1 MIRLITFLLNNVLFF
16 DSENEHDKNSVSS
29 STDEELDNEDDISKQ
44 ILVYLSAGDI
54 HQVN

>member
-1 MIRLITFLLNNVLFF
+1 MIRLITFLLNYVLFF
-16 DSENEHDKNSVSS
+16 EPKNEHDKNSVSS